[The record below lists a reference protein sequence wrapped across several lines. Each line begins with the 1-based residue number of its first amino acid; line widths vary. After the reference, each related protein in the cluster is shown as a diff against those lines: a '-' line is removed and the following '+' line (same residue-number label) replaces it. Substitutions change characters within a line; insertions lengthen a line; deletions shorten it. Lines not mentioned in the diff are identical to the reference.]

1 MVAAVEELARVERIE
16 LFWLDLHRTQV
27 HRAAY
32 GEESDRPLIVV
43 RVTTDVGEG
52 WGECAALSSPAYRP
66 EFAESSWI
74 VLHRY
79 LAPRL
84 VGSKVPLA
92 PVVATSRQVQ
102 SQLDT
107 VSGFQMA
114 KAALE
119 MAVLDAV
126 LCCTRRSLAADL
138 GVEVASVPAGA
149 VVGLSADPVRTVE
162 AVQQAVAAGF
172 GRVRVKI
179 APGQDRDVLGG
190 IRRQFPTLALQADA
204 NGAYDR
210 GDISA
215 LTALDD
221 LDLVCLEQP
230 FAADDLMGHVALAA
244 ALDTPIALDE
254 SVSHPGDV
262 AVIGTLGAARV
273 LCLKPACLGG
283 IGPTVDA
290 HRQAGRFKLQLWCGG
305 MLQSG
310 LGRAVDATIAGL
322 AGFVLPGDFG
332 GAGRPF
338 VEDDPFGPVPLSGGR
353 VTVHGGPG
361 VGPRPDLDALFQVV
375 GRHVAV
381 DTKDR

>member
-1 MVAAVEELARVERIE
+1 MVDLVDELARVERIE
-16 LFWLDLHRTQV
+16 LFWLDLHRVQA
-27 HRAAY
+27 HRASY

-52 WGECAALSSPAYRP
+52 WGECAALSTPAYRP

-84 VGSKVPLA
+84 VGGKVPLA
-92 PVVATSRQVQ
+92 PVAATSRQVQ
-102 SQLDT
+102 SHLDA

-126 LCCTRRSLAADL
+126 LCGTSRSLAAAL
-138 GVEVASVPAGA
+138 GVEVASVAAGA
-149 VVGLSADPVRTVE
+149 VVGLSADPVRTAE
-162 AVQQAVAAGF
+162 TVQQAVAAGF

-204 NGAYDR
+204 NGAYR
-210 GDISA
+210 MGDMPA
-215 LTALDD
+215 LAALDD

-254 SVSHPGDV
+254 SVSYPGDV

-290 HRQAGRFKLQLWCGG
+290 HRLAGRFSLRLWCGG

-310 LGRAVDATIAGL
+310 LGRAVDAAIAGL

-332 GAGRPF
+332 GPGRPF

-353 VTVHGGPG
+353 VTLHSDPG
-361 VGPRPDLDALFQVV
+361 VGPRPDLGALHQVI
-375 GRHVAV
+375 GRNVAV
-381 DTKDR
+381 HIGER